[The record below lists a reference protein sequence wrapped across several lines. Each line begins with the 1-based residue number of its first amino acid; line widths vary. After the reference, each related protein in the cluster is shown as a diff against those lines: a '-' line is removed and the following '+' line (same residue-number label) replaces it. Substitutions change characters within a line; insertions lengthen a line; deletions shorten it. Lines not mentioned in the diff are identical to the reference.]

1 MTDIAHE
8 SADCNPVRGER
19 DPLRE
24 TGGSLRR
31 LVTVAVLA
39 QAVEYFDFFV
49 FATASAIFLGPL
61 FFSELGGTAATLA
74 SFATFA
80 VGFVARPVGGAVAGH
95 YGDRYGRK
103 PVLVASNLIM
113 GVTTFLIGLLPT
125 AADIGWAAPTIL
137 IALRILQGFA
147 LGGQWGGASLLLTES
162 APRGRRG
169 FYGSFVQVGA
179 QLGLI
184 GGLASYFV
192 LSHVFTEEQMMSWG
206 WRIPFLSGIVMVGIG
221 LYIHRAIEDTP
232 VFRRLQAER
241 ASRPTETTR
250 ADSAPIVRVIK
261 THWRAILLAGGAFVL
276 PNAVVFIIVSGVL
289 NYGVQ
294 TLQLG
299 QGAVLGVILAACV
312 CPLVFIPYFAH
323 LSDRYGRPRL
333 FLIGA
338 IGVSI
343 WAWPMFALIDTANL
357 GLMFLALVVCFAGHS
372 MMFGP
377 QVALYS
383 ELFPT
388 DVRYSGASLGYQVG
402 TVFGGGLAPFATAA
416 LLAATHT
423 TWSVAGYIMVLAVI
437 SITSIVLLRQ
447 LANDGAEKMA

>member
-61 FFSELGGTAATLA
+61 FFSELSGTAATLA

-192 LSHVFTEEQMMSWG
+192 LSHVFTDEQMMAWG

-423 TWSVAGYIMVLAVI
+423 TWSVAGYIMVLAAI
-437 SITSIVLLRQ
+437 SITSIVLLRE